1 MKDYIF
7 RDLKTKKEKDEL
19 LEFFRY
25 QANAEYGGHR
35 LFDGTRTHLMHI
47 PEELSNLIFF
57 LKDYEKKK
65 QKKFNN
71 FLEVGFSTGKF
82 NTILNKFFNFDS
94 IFAIDTFSAGINSSD
109 LLANLVRKNLTII
122 CGRSDKKQNLDI
134 LKKFQPFDL
143 IFVDGSH
150 EYEDVKKDLSTFSN
164 MLSNKGVLMAH
175 DIKSSEHPGVSK
187 AWNEFKKKKNFKY
200 KELICKDYLINCGVG
215 IAIKN

>member
-7 RDLKTKKEKDEL
+7 RDLKTKKEKEKL
-19 LEFFRY
+19 IEFFRY

-187 AWNEFKKKKNFKY
+187 A
-200 KELICKDYLINCGVG
+200 
-215 IAIKN
+215 